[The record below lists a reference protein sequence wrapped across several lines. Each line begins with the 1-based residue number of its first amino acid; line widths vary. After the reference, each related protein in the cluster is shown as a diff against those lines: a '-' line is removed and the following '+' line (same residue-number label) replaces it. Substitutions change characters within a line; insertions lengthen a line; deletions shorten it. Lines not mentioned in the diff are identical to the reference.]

1 MREVIAVETVA
12 ETFTL
17 LLNQA
22 LQAPAAQQVA
32 TVLHTLV
39 AFYQTTAIAEVD
51 LIEEEAD
58 ALLFEYGTYNLH
70 DGRGEHFTLGFTRQ
84 FQLAGDE
91 EYYQLRCELVFAGNF
106 APELPGVTSWSWDY
120 PTLAA
125 WQAAVQQ
132 TLGYRKAQTTT
143 AHRMEISLDQT

>member
-1 MREVIAVETVA
+1 MRKVLPAEAVVQA
-12 ETFTL
+12 FTL

-22 LQAPAAQQVA
+22 LQAPAAQQAA

-51 LIEEEAD
+51 LTEEEAD

-91 EYYQLRCELVFAGNF
+91 EYYQLRCQMAFAGDF

-132 TLGYRKAQTTT
+132 TVGYRKAETTT
-143 AHRMEISLDQT
+143 AHRLEISLDQT